1 MDLSP
6 RSQKLVTAEL
16 PFRKTAR
23 FDDKLHFE
31 GFYDSS
37 QNLTCVGVYG
47 NVTSNTDYRH
57 LQQQRLLCDLGTNRP
72 GHQRLPARAW
82 RLVDVAVLD
91 QHVLTNQQHDMR
103 ILISGAAG
111 FLGSHLT
118 DLLLG
123 QGHEIVGVDNFIT
136 GKPENIAHLRANKSA
151 TPSSKPTSSSRLNI
165 EGSLD
170 RIYHMASPASPIG
183 YVKHQVA
190 TLKVN
195 SQGTWNL
202 SGAGRGQSRPRF
214 LMASTSEC
222 YGDPAVHPQR
232 EDYWGN
238 VNPIG
243 LRSMYDE
250 AKRFS
255 EACTMAYNRERK
267 VDTRIIRIFNTYGPR
282 MDPYDG
288 RVVISFI
295 RQALHNEPLT
305 VFGDGK
311 QTRSLCYVSDL
322 IRGINLTME
331 IDFCEPINLGNPEE
345 ITILQIA
352 QTILAMIP
360 ESTSKITFHPM
371 PPDDPRVRCPDI
383 TRAKQILGWT
393 PTVSRKEGLGK
404 MIEFYRESLS
414 GK

>member
-1 MDLSP
+1 
-6 RSQKLVTAEL
+6 
-16 PFRKTAR
+16 
-23 FDDKLHFE
+23 
-31 GFYDSS
+31 
-37 QNLTCVGVYG
+37 
-47 NVTSNTDYRH
+47 
-57 LQQQRLLCDLGTNRP
+57 
-72 GHQRLPARAW
+72 
-82 RLVDVAVLD
+82 
-91 QHVLTNQQHDMR
+91 MR

-111 FLGSHLT
+111 FLASHLT
-118 DLLLG
+118 DLLLE

-136 GKPENIAHLRANKSA
+136 GKPQNIAHLRDKHPKY
-151 TPSSKPTSSSRLNI
+151 TFI
-165 EGSLD
+165 EADVIEPLHIDGDID

-202 SGAGRGQSRPRF
+202 LEIAQVKGARF

-255 EACTMAYNRERK
+255 EACSMAYNRERK

-282 MDPYDG
+282 MDPWDG

-295 RQALHNEPLT
+295 RQALNNEPLT

-331 IDFCEPINLGNPEE
+331 SDFCEPINLGNPEE
-345 ITILQIA
+345 LTILQIA
-352 QTILAMIP
+352 RDILHLIP
-360 ESTSKITFHPM
+360 ESKSQVTFHPM

-383 TRAKQILGWT
+383 SRAKQILGWS
-393 PTVSRKEGLGK
+393 PVVSRTVGLGK
-404 MIEFYRESLS
+404 MIEFYRDQLV
-414 GK
+414 KK

>member
-1 MDLSP
+1 
-6 RSQKLVTAEL
+6 
-16 PFRKTAR
+16 
-23 FDDKLHFE
+23 
-31 GFYDSS
+31 
-37 QNLTCVGVYG
+37 
-47 NVTSNTDYRH
+47 
-57 LQQQRLLCDLGTNRP
+57 
-72 GHQRLPARAW
+72 
-82 RLVDVAVLD
+82 
-91 QHVLTNQQHDMR
+91 MR

-111 FLGSHLT
+111 FLASHLT
-118 DLLLG
+118 DLLLA
-123 QGHEIVGVDNFIT
+123 QGHEIVGVDNFIS
-136 GKPENIAHLRANKSA
+136 GKPENIAHLRGKHARYNFIQADVIEPVK
-151 TPSSKPTSSSRLNI
+151 I
-165 EGSLD
+165 EGPVD

-202 SGAGRGQSRPRF
+202 LELAGVKGARF

-222 YGDPAVHPQR
+222 YGDPAINPQR

-295 RQALHNEPLT
+295 RQALNNEPLT
-305 VFGDGK
+305 VFGEGQ

-331 IDFCEPINLGNPEE
+331 SDFCEPINLGNPDE

-352 QTILAMIP
+352 RDVLKLIP
-360 ESTSKITFHPM
+360 ESKSQITFHPM

-383 TRAKQILGWT
+383 LRAKQILGWS
-393 PTVSRKEGLGK
+393 PVVSRTEGLAK
-404 MIEFYRESLS
+404 MIEFYRDQLI
-414 GK
+414 KK